1 MISAWVLLS
10 SCSSTFAPAQMK
22 DEFFKPLDRK
32 PIVEKRLADLKTQR
46 EPSGNQAEI
55 DAFKNENRMLRDS
68 IGRMQDYIA
77 KIKAPVQAKEAM
89 ETKLV
94 TKQDLGSER
103 VIVKPDPVEASLT
116 RKSQAEP
123 LSLVQPANRAYTVQI
138 GAFGRG
144 MLHIALRLQKTAQE
158 QFPSQVVLKHY
169 YPLDGL
175 YRVSVGK
182 FETRNEASLLRKELM
197 EKFPRDYSQC
207 WVNHFAK

>member
-1 MISAWVLLS
+1 MILAWAFLA
-10 SCSSTFAPAQMK
+10 SCSSTRAPAQMK
-22 DEFFKPLDRK
+22 DEFFKPLVRK
-32 PIVEKRLADLKTQR
+32 PIVEKRLPDLKTQR
-46 EPSGNQAEI
+46 EPSGNQAEV
-55 DAFKNENRMLRDS
+55 DALKNENRMLRDS
-68 IGRMQDYIA
+68 LGRMRDYVPQV
-77 KIKAPVQAKEAM
+77 KKPEQAKEAM
-89 ETKLV
+89 ET
-94 TKQDLGSER
+94 TNAIKQDRSAASVL
-103 VIVKPDPVEASLT
+103 VKLDSVEAPLT
-116 RKSQAEP
+116 KKSKAAP
-123 LSLVQPANRAYTVQI
+123 LLPALPANRAYTVQI

-197 EKFPRDYSQC
+197 EQFPKDYSQC